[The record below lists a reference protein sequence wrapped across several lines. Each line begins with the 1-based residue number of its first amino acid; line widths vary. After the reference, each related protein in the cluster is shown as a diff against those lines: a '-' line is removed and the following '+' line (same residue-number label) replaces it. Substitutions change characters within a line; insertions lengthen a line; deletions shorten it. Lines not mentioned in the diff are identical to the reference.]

1 MKLTTLNKRVFL
13 ALMTIFAVFASQF
26 AAAPAKALANDT
38 LTITVHYNRLAADY
52 DNWNLWIWKNMDSGT
67 DGAGF
72 EFKFDGEDSFGK
84 TVTFKLDGMKAY
96 DNVGII
102 ARLGNWSKK
111 DVGSTWP
118 NGGDRFIKNFD
129 ASGKAEIWLVEG
141 DKEIYTKEPTI
152 GAVKPQINAAI
163 LNDFKAVTLTLN
175 GQYTLKGTATED
187 FSLAASNG
195 TAATITSVTLPAGK
209 TASNFVTLNLSANV
223 DVSMAYTVTHPT
235 YGKASVTVGAIMDS
249 KAFADAYT
257 YTGNDLGN
265 TYSPAKTDFR
275 VWAPTATSVKLVTFA
290 TLIARTGTEIEMT
303 KAEKGTWT
311 ASVTGDQHQLAYVYR
326 ANVGGTVRE
335 AVDPYVRAV
344 TIEGDRGVVV
354 DLSKTNPTKWTPGAA
369 SKPAFSGKPTDAVIY
384 ETHVRDLSI
393 DSNSGI
399 PVAHKGKFLAFTD
412 YDTTTTQVVVNK
424 KTKKKTVVKTKNP
437 SGISAIK
444 DLGISH
450 IQFLPIYDYASVV
463 EAKPSFNW
471 GYDPKNFNAPEG
483 SYSTKPAEPTNRIT
497 ELKTMVQSLHDNGIR
512 VIMDVVYNHVWDAGS
527 FSQEQ
532 LVPGYFFRTT
542 PTGELANGTGVG
554 NETASERPMVRKFI
568 VDSIKYWASEYNLDG
583 FRFDLMGIHDI
594 TTMQQVRAE
603 LTKIDPTI
611 IILGEGWNMGDILPS
626 AQKAAQI
633 NASSLPGISMFN
645 DQIRD
650 SLKGSVF
657 DSGDRGW
664 ATAKYTA
671 IDGVKAGVVGNIFFD
686 RFVNGNWTT
695 LDPGQSVNYVE
706 AHDNLSLYDKLKA
719 SKRGS
724 TEAQL
729 ATYHRLATSVVML
742 AQGMPFIQAGQEFLR
757 TKNGDE
763 NSYKS
768 SDAVNSLKWNSR
780 ATNIASVNYYNALL
794 AIRKAHPAFRMDTAA
809 AVKATL
815 TFLNV
820 ADPLI
825 GYSINGQAAGD
836 SWNTIVVIHNPTTTA
851 KTITLPSSGD
861 WNVVVSGA
869 KASATAL
876 STLKGVSTVSVP
888 ALSTWVAYKN

>member
-1 MKLTTLNKRVFL
+1 M
-13 ALMTIFAVFASQF
+13 
-26 AAAPAKALANDT
+26 
-38 LTITVHYNRLAADY
+38 
-52 DNWNLWIWKNMDSGT
+52 
-67 DGAGF
+67 
-72 EFKFDGEDSFGK
+72 
-84 TVTFKLDGMKAY
+84 
-96 DNVGII
+96 
-102 ARLGNWSKK
+102 
-111 DVGSTWP
+111 
-118 NGGDRFIKNFD
+118 
-129 ASGKAEIWLVEG
+129 
-141 DKEIYTKEPTI
+141 
-152 GAVKPQINAAI
+152 
-163 LNDFKAVTLTLN
+163 
-175 GQYTLKGTATED
+175 
-187 FSLAASNG
+187 
-195 TAATITSVTLPAGK
+195 
-209 TASNFVTLNLSANV
+209 
-223 DVSMAYTVTHPT
+223 
-235 YGKASVTVGAIMDS
+235 
-249 KAFADAYT
+249 
-257 YTGNDLGN
+257 
-265 TYSPAKTDFR
+265 
-275 VWAPTATSVKLVTFA
+275 
-290 TLIARTGTEIEMT
+290 
-303 KAEKGTWT
+303 
-311 ASVTGDQHQLAYVYR
+311 
-326 ANVGGTVRE
+326 
-335 AVDPYVRAV
+335 
-344 TIEGDRGVVV
+344 
-354 DLSKTNPTKWTPGAA
+354 
-369 SKPAFSGKPTDAVIY
+369 
-384 ETHVRDLSI
+384 
-393 DSNSGI
+393 
-399 PVAHKGKFLAFTD
+399 
-412 YDTTTTQVVVNK
+412 
-424 KTKKKTVVKTKNP
+424 VKTKNP

-542 PTGELANGTGVG
+542 TTGELANGTGVG

-664 ATAKYTA
+664 ATGKYA
-671 IDGVKAGVVGNIFFD
+671 SIDGVKAGIVGNILFD
-686 RFVNGNWTT
+686 RFVNGVWTT

-724 TEAQL
+724 SEAL
-729 ATYHRLATSVVML
+729 LGTYHRLATSVAIL

-757 TKNGDE
+757 SKNGDE

-780 ATNIASVNYYNALL
+780 ATNIASVNYYKALF

-809 AVKATL
+809 AVKANL

-820 ADPLI
+820 VDPLI

-869 KASATAL
+869 KASTTPL

-888 ALSTWVAYKN
+888 ALSTFVAYKQ